1 MRKTGRIII
10 IAMLMLTF
18 FAIPVRAATTSFTL
32 TVTRDGQNQDPKS
45 KRTEKAGGSKW
56 KNRYYVTNETF
67 DGLGTIKVKS
77 INLNDSSI
85 TSNSKELNLS
95 TKGVRDTEGTEYKT
109 TAPSNQYYYLKAVYG
124 SGLSKS
130 LNATGRYT
138 P

>member
-1 MRKTGRIII
+1 MRKTSRIII

-32 TVTRDGQNQDPKS
+32 TVTKDGQNQDPKS
-45 KRTEKAGGSKW
+45 KRTEKAGGANWENKF
-56 KNRYYVTNETF
+56 YVTNDTF
-67 DGLGTIKVKS
+67 TGIGTMIVTS
-77 INLNDSSI
+77 INLKDSRI
-85 TSNSKELNLS
+85 ASNSKVLNLS
-95 TKGVRDTEGTEYKT
+95 TKGVRDSKGTEYKT

>member
-1 MRKTGRIII
+1 MRRTSRIII

-18 FAIPVRAATTSFTL
+18 CAIPVRAATTSFTL

-56 KNRYYVTNETF
+56 ENKYYVTNETF
-67 DGLGTIKVKS
+67 DGFGTIKVTS
-77 INLNDSSI
+77 INLEDSKIASYPKTI
-85 TSNSKELNLS
+85 NLK
-95 TKGVRDTEGTEYKT
+95 TTGVQDKEGTKYKT
-109 TAPSNQYYYLKAVYG
+109 VAPKNQYYYLKAEYS